1 MTYLSSDVFLGRIFF
16 VNLCKE
22 KSAVKNKM
30 IFDRTSMFKSLIN
43 SSI

>member
-16 VNLCKE
+16 VNLCKG
-22 KSAVKNKM
+22 KSAVKNEI
-30 IFDRTSMFKSLIN
+30 IFDRTLKFKNLIN

>member
-22 KSAVKNKM
+22 KKCGQKLDD
-30 IFDRTSMFKSLIN
+30 FDRTLRVKKLIN
-43 SSI
+43 SNI